1 MLLDV
6 TIREHAMA
14 TSMPLKE
21 HFYQVM
27 SPAAFLI
34 FLGKTSTFIPDIDG
48 VSQNIFQLKQNL
60 SAPRF

>member
-1 MLLDV
+1 
-6 TIREHAMA
+6 MA

-27 SPAAFLI
+27 SLAAFLI
-34 FLGKTSTFIPDIDG
+34 FLGKTSTFIQDIDG